1 MASANCTWVRPRCRR
16 SSANRLPKS
25 EGYAFLAITPA
36 ILSPLA
42 PQPGRAVASISR
54 VMYTLADG
62 ILAAR
67 EVTRNA
73 FSLLT
78 AFWRK
83 RVLMIEQ
90 AEIDR
95 VKQSTDLA
103 ALIRARGVTLKR
115 KGKQLVGLCP
125 FHDDHEPSLIVDPK
139 KQLWNCLGSCS
150 EGGDVYKWVMKSE
163 GIGFREAHERLV
175 LMSHTPAVEVEKGE
189 VETPDFVASAAD
201 LIWLERATAHYHRR
215 MLETPSA
222 KDYLRSRGITAPEIV
237 SAFRLGYADGTLLQ
251 VISAEGRGAL
261 KRIGLIT
268 ESGRE
273 LLGGCVVFPLVDARN
288 NEVISLYGRDC
299 GKEEKLY
306 LPGERDRC
314 LRGVERRRPQRHSG
328 LRDERTD
335 RRDHHAF
342 AGMPRQSCR
351 ADARCGRRRRARG
364 ETDGTAA
371 WGNRDRRSLDSF
383 ACQRRLR
390 VHRLGRDSRRASR
403 SDQARE

>member
-103 ALIRARGVTLKR
+103 
-115 KGKQLVGLCP
+115 
-125 FHDDHEPSLIVDPK
+125 
-139 KQLWNCLGSCS
+139 
-150 EGGDVYKWVMKSE
+150 
-163 GIGFREAHERLV
+163 
-175 LMSHTPAVEVEKGE
+175 
-189 VETPDFVASAAD
+189 D

-222 KDYLRSRGITAPEIV
+222 QDYLRSRGITAPEIV

-288 NEVISLYGRDC
+288 NEVISLYGRYC

-306 LPGERDRC
+306 LPGAQHLYLPGPR
-314 LRGVERRRPQRHSG
+314 RGVFNPQGARNA
-328 LRDERTD
+328 DEVIVTE
-335 RRDHHAF
+335 
-342 AGMPRQSCR
+342 SVI
-351 ADARCGRRRRARG
+351 DAC
-364 ETDGTAA
+364 AA
-371 WGNRDRRSLDSF
+371 WSAGVRNVIPAYGTNGLTEEIITHLRECRVSRVALMLD
-383 ACQRRLR
+383 ADDAGEHAAKQMEQ
-390 VHRLGRDSRRASR
+390 RLGEIEIAARSILLPVKDASEFIASGATADELRALVK
-403 SDQARE
+403 AHKAGALKL